1 MAHNVQRIINLT
13 DGGLKTALILDHRL
27 EAVADAE
34 LFMGNAA
41 AVVDMRS
48 IVAML
53 NAKLIK
59 ISTRRSLKPR
69 FLAHLC
75 AFSPDHTRKHHIIEQ
90 IKATSLTMNA

>member
-1 MAHNVQRIINLT
+1 M
-13 DGGLKTALILDHRL
+13 KTALILDHRL

-34 LFMGNAA
+34 LLMENAA

-59 ISTRRSLKPR
+59 ISTRRHLKPR
-69 FLAHLC
+69 FLAYLC
-75 AFSPDHTRKHHIIEQ
+75 AFPPIRHENITLKSR
-90 IKATSLTMNA
+90 

>member
-1 MAHNVQRIINLT
+1 M
-13 DGGLKTALILDHRL
+13 KTALILDHRL

-34 LFMGNAA
+34 LLMENAA

-59 ISTRRSLKPR
+59 ISLRYHSLCKI
-69 FLAHLC
+69 
-75 AFSPDHTRKHHIIEQ
+75 FS
-90 IKATSLTMNA
+90 SVS

>member
-1 MAHNVQRIINLT
+1 MSGGQSTVKG
-13 DGGLKTALILDHRL
+13 GGLKTALILDHRL

-34 LFMGNAA
+34 LFMENAA

-59 ISTRRSLKPR
+59 ISTRRHLKPR

-75 AFSPDHTRKHHIIEQ
+75 AFSPIRHENIPSKS
-90 IKATSLTMNA
+90 K